1 MLSRVTRLFPLW
13 AVLISVVAYFSP
25 ATFTGIAPHVTT
37 LLTIIM
43 FAMGVTLSFADFRRV
58 FTRPAPV
65 IAGIGLHY
73 LVMPLAAWAIAKLLR
88 MPPDL
93 TAGMVLV
100 GSVASGTAS
109 NVMIYL
115 ARGDVA
121 LSVTIS
127 ALSTLV
133 GVFATPLLTRL
144 YVDASIAVDV
154 HGMLMSILQIVALP
168 IVAGLIINQLFNK
181 TVRAI
186 EPALPIISM
195 IAILL
200 IISAVVAGT
209 QKSIASVG
217 LLVMLGVILHNGI
230 GLLGG
235 YCGGRLLGFDEA
247 VCRTLAIEVGMQ
259 NSGLAATL
267 GKLYFTP
274 IAALP
279 GALFSVWHNLSGS
292 LLAGYWAG
300 RPPRARHMS
309 LKRWSWRKVRGWKV
323 EFDLGAM
330 RVHGPL
336 LFSTTLAAIPSPP
349 HRSTAR
355 AHARANFPRH
365 KRVCIRG
372 QLGNGVSANK
382 GRRSSSAEHPC
393 LRIAFSTYISG

>member
-1 MLSRVTRLFPLW
+1 MLSRVTRLFPIW
-13 AVLISVVAYFSP
+13 AVLISVAAYYSP
-25 ATFTGIAPHVTT
+25 ASFTSVAPHVTT
-37 LLTIIM
+37 LLTLIM
-43 FAMGVTLSFADFRRV
+43 FTMGVTLSFADFRRV

-65 IAGIGLHY
+65 IAGVALHY

-93 TAGMVLV
+93 TTGMVLV

-154 HGMLMSILQIVALP
+154 HGMLLSIVQIVALP
-168 IVAGLIINQLFNK
+168 IAAGLLINQLFGK

-186 EPALPIISM
+186 ERFLPLVSM
-195 IAILL
+195 LAILL
-200 IISAVVAGT
+200 IISAVVGAT

-217 LLVMLGVILHNGI
+217 LLVALGVVLHNGI

-235 YCGGRLLGFDEA
+235 YWGGRLLGFDEA

-274 IAALP
+274 MAALP

-300 RPPRARHMS
+300 RPAQGSTH
-309 LKRWSWRKVRGWKV
+309 
-323 EFDLGAM
+323 DAGACA
-330 RVHGPL
+330 G
-336 LFSTTLAAIPSPP
+336 
-349 HRSTAR
+349 
-355 AHARANFPRH
+355 
-365 KRVCIRG
+365 
-372 QLGNGVSANK
+372 SANL
-382 GRRSSSAEHPC
+382 GQ
-393 LRIAFSTYISG
+393 

>member
-1 MLSRVTRLFPLW
+1 MLARVTRLFPLW
-13 AVLISVVAYFSP
+13 AVLVSLAAYFAP
-25 ATFTGIAPHVTT
+25 ASVAGIAPHVTG
-37 LLTIIM
+37 LLTLIM
-43 FAMGVTLSFADFRRV
+43 LSMGITLSLADFQRV

-65 IAGIGLHY
+65 VAGIALHY
-73 LVMPLAAWAIAKLLR
+73 LVMPLAAWAIAKALR

-100 GSVASGTAS
+100 GSVASGTSS

-168 IVAGLIINQLFNK
+168 IAIGLAINHLFGK
-181 TVRAI
+181 LVRRI
-186 EPALPIISM
+186 EPVLPLVSM
-195 IAILL
+195 VSILL
-200 IISAVVAGT
+200 IIAAVVGGT
-209 QKSIASVG
+209 QQSIASVG
-217 LLVMLGVILHNGI
+217 LVVALGVVLHNGL

-235 YCGGRLLGFDEA
+235 YWGARLLGFDEA

-267 GKLYFTP
+267 GKLYFAP
-274 IAALP
+274 VAALP

-300 RPPRARHMS
+300 RPARGAHNTHDSHDSHDSQTTYTDRATA
-309 LKRWSWRKVRGWKV
+309 LDGKRR
-323 EFDLGAM
+323 
-330 RVHGPL
+330 
-336 LFSTTLAAIPSPP
+336 
-349 HRSTAR
+349 
-355 AHARANFPRH
+355 
-365 KRVCIRG
+365 
-372 QLGNGVSANK
+372 
-382 GRRSSSAEHPC
+382 
-393 LRIAFSTYISG
+393 

>member
-1 MLSRVTRLFPLW
+1 MLAPITRLFPLW
-13 AVLISVVAYFSP
+13 AVLVSLFAYFNPGVVAP
-25 ATFTGIAPHVTT
+25 VTPHVTT

-43 FAMGVTLSFADFRRV
+43 LSMGVTLSFADFQRV

-65 IAGIGLHY
+65 LAGIVLHY
-73 LVMPLAAWAIAKLLR
+73 LVMPLAAWVIAHALH

-133 GVFATPLLTRL
+133 GVFATPLLTRF
-144 YVDASIAVDV
+144 YVDASIVVDV

-168 IVAGLIINQLFNK
+168 IAVGLVVNRLAGGLVRRVEPILPLVSMVSILAII
-181 TVRAI
+181 A
-186 EPALPIISM
+186 
-195 IAILL
+195 
-200 IISAVVAGT
+200 AVVGGT
-209 QKSIASVG
+209 HASIATVG
-217 LLVMLGVILHNGI
+217 PLVALGVVLHNGI

-235 YCGGRLLGFDEA
+235 YWGGRLLGFDES

-267 GKLYFTP
+267 GKLYFSP
-274 IAALP
+274 LAALP

-300 RPPRARHMS
+300 KPARGS
-309 LKRWSWRKVRGWKV
+309 ERNAD
-323 EFDLGAM
+323 E
-330 RVHGPL
+330 
-336 LFSTTLAAIPSPP
+336 
-349 HRSTAR
+349 AR
-355 AHARANFPRH
+355 
-365 KRVCIRG
+365 
-372 QLGNGVSANK
+372 SANA
-382 GRRSSSAEHPC
+382 GAAASRR
-393 LRIAFSTYISG
+393 G

>member
-1 MLSRVTRLFPLW
+1 MLARVTRLFPLW
-13 AVLISVVAYFSP
+13 AVLISLAAYFSP
-25 ATFTGIAPHVTT
+25 ASFSPVAPHVTA
-37 LLTIIM
+37 LLTLIM
-43 FAMGVTLSFADFRRV
+43 LSMGVTLSISDFRRV

-65 IAGIGLHY
+65 IAGIVLHY
-73 LVMPLAAWAIAKLLR
+73 LVMPLAAWALAKVLR

-168 IVAGLIINQLFNK
+168 IVVGLIVNHLLRRAVN
-181 TVRAI
+181 AI
-186 EPALPIISM
+186 EPYLPLVSM
-195 IAILL
+195 VSILL
-200 IISAVVAGT
+200 IIAAVVAGT
-209 QKSIASVG
+209 RNSIASVG
-217 LLVMLGVILHNGI
+217 LVVMVGVVLHNAI

-235 YCGGRLLGFDEA
+235 YWGGRLLGFDEA

-300 RPPRARHMS
+300 RPAR
-309 LKRWSWRKVRGWKV
+309 
-323 EFDLGAM
+323 GAT
-330 RVHGPL
+330 RD
-336 LFSTTLAAIPSPP
+336 
-349 HRSTAR
+349 
-355 AHARANFPRH
+355 
-365 KRVCIRG
+365 
-372 QLGNGVSANK
+372 
-382 GRRSSSAEHPC
+382 
-393 LRIAFSTYISG
+393 

>member
-1 MLSRVTRLFPLW
+1 MLARITRLFPLW
-13 AVLISVVAYFSP
+13 AVLVSVAAYCAPSSV
-25 ATFTGIAPHVTT
+25 TGIAPHVTT
-37 LLTIIM
+37 LLTVIM
-43 FAMGVTLSFADFRRV
+43 LSMGVTLSIDDFRRV

-65 IAGIGLHY
+65 IAGIVLHY
-73 LVMPLAAWAIAKLLR
+73 LVMPLAAWAIAKALR

-154 HGMLMSILQIVALP
+154 HGMLMSIVQIVALP
-168 IVAGLIINQLFNK
+168 IVIGLVVNHLFGK
-181 TVRAI
+181 LVRKI
-186 EPALPIISM
+186 EWVLPLVSM
-195 IAILL
+195 GSILL
-200 IISAVVAGT
+200 IIAAVVGGT

-217 LLVMLGVILHNGI
+217 MVVAVGVVLHNGI

-235 YCGGRLLGFDEA
+235 YWGGRLLGFDEA

-292 LLAGYWAG
+292 MLAGYWAG
-300 RPPRARHMS
+300 RPAKGSTRDTDAQGVVARQS
-309 LKRWSWRKVRGWKV
+309 
-323 EFDLGAM
+323 
-330 RVHGPL
+330 
-336 LFSTTLAAIPSPP
+336 
-349 HRSTAR
+349 
-355 AHARANFPRH
+355 
-365 KRVCIRG
+365 
-372 QLGNGVSANK
+372 
-382 GRRSSSAEHPC
+382 
-393 LRIAFSTYISG
+393 

>member
-13 AVLISVVAYFSP
+13 AVLVSLAAYFAP
-25 ATFTGIAPHVTT
+25 ASVAGIAPHVTA
-37 LLTIIM
+37 LLTLIM
-43 FAMGVTLSFADFRRV
+43 LSMGVTLSVADFQRV

-65 IAGIGLHY
+65 VAGIVLHY
-73 LVMPLAAWAIAKLLR
+73 LVMPLAAWTIAKMLR

-154 HGMLMSILQIVALP
+154 RGMLMSILQIVALP
-168 IVAGLIINQLFNK
+168 IVIGLVINHLFGRL
-181 TVRAI
+181 VRRI
-186 EPALPIISM
+186 EPVLPLVSM
-195 IAILL
+195 VSILL
-200 IISAVVAGT
+200 IIAAVVGGT
-209 QKSIASVG
+209 QPGIASVG
-217 LLVMLGVILHNGI
+217 LTVALGVVLHNGI

-235 YCGGRLLGFDEA
+235 YWGGRLLGFDEA

-267 GKLYFTP
+267 GKLYFAP

-300 RPPRARHMS
+300 RPTRGAHQAQTATQTGRAGALDS
-309 LKRWSWRKVRGWKV
+309 ERG
-323 EFDLGAM
+323 
-330 RVHGPL
+330 
-336 LFSTTLAAIPSPP
+336 
-349 HRSTAR
+349 
-355 AHARANFPRH
+355 
-365 KRVCIRG
+365 
-372 QLGNGVSANK
+372 
-382 GRRSSSAEHPC
+382 
-393 LRIAFSTYISG
+393 

>member
-1 MLSRVTRLFPLW
+1 MLARITRLFPLW
-13 AVLISVVAYFSP
+13 AVLISIAAYCFP
-25 ATFTGIAPHVTT
+25 ASVTGIAPHVTT

-43 FAMGVTLSFADFRRV
+43 LSMGVTLSIDDFRRV

-65 IAGIGLHY
+65 VAGIVLHY
-73 LVMPLAAWAIAKLLR
+73 LVMPLAAWAIAKALR

-93 TAGMVLV
+93 MAGMVLV

-144 YVDASIAVDV
+144 YVDASIVVDV

-168 IVAGLIINQLFNK
+168 IVVGLIVNHFFGK
-181 TVRAI
+181 FVRRI
-186 EPALPIISM
+186 EWLLPLISM
-195 IAILL
+195 VSILL
-200 IISAVVAGT
+200 IIAAVVGGT

-217 LLVMLGVILHNGI
+217 LVVAVGVVLHNGI

-235 YCGGRLLGFDEA
+235 YWGGRLLGFDEA

-292 LLAGYWAG
+292 MLAGVWAG
-300 RPPRARHMS
+300 RPAQGSTRDAD
-309 LKRWSWRKVRGWKV
+309 GQ
-323 EFDLGAM
+323 GA
-330 RVHGPL
+330 VVQQG
-336 LFSTTLAAIPSPP
+336 
-349 HRSTAR
+349 
-355 AHARANFPRH
+355 
-365 KRVCIRG
+365 
-372 QLGNGVSANK
+372 
-382 GRRSSSAEHPC
+382 
-393 LRIAFSTYISG
+393 

>member
-1 MLSRVTRLFPLW
+1 MLARITRLFPLW
-13 AVLISVVAYFSP
+13 AVLVSLAAYFSP
-25 ATFTGIAPHVTT
+25 SSVTGIAPHVTT

-43 FAMGVTLSFADFRRV
+43 LSMGVTLSIDDFRRV

-65 IAGIGLHY
+65 VAGIVLHY
-73 LVMPLAAWAIAKLLR
+73 LVMPLAAWVIAKALR

-154 HGMLMSILQIVALP
+154 NGMLMSIVQIVALP
-168 IVAGLIINQLFNK
+168 IVVGLIVNHFFGKL
-181 TVRAI
+181 VRKI
-186 EPALPIISM
+186 EWVLPLVSM
-195 IAILL
+195 VSILL
-200 IISAVVAGT
+200 IIAAVVGGT
-209 QKSIASVG
+209 QKNIASVG
-217 LLVMLGVILHNGI
+217 FVVAIGVVLHNGI

-235 YCGGRLLGFDEA
+235 YWGGRLLGFDEA

-292 LLAGYWAG
+292 MLAGYWAG
-300 RPPRARHMS
+300 RPAKGSTRDSERAS
-309 LKRWSWRKVRGWKV
+309 A
-323 EFDLGAM
+323 GA
-330 RVHGPL
+330 
-336 LFSTTLAAIPSPP
+336 
-349 HRSTAR
+349 STAQR
-355 AHARANFPRH
+355 
-365 KRVCIRG
+365 
-372 QLGNGVSANK
+372 
-382 GRRSSSAEHPC
+382 
-393 LRIAFSTYISG
+393 

>member
-1 MLSRVTRLFPLW
+1 MLARITRLFPLW
-13 AVLISVVAYFSP
+13 AVVVSVAAYLSP
-25 ATFTGIAPHVTT
+25 SSVTGIAPHVTT

-43 FAMGVTLSFADFRRV
+43 LSMGVTLSIDDFRRV

-65 IAGIGLHY
+65 IAGIVLHY
-73 LVMPLAAWAIAKLLR
+73 LVMPLAAWVIAKLLR

-168 IVAGLIINQLFNK
+168 IIVGLIVNRLFGEF
-181 TVRAI
+181 VRKI
-186 EPALPIISM
+186 EPVLPIISM
-195 IAILL
+195 VSILL
-200 IISAVVAGT
+200 IIAAVVGGT

-217 LLVMLGVILHNGI
+217 AVVALAVVLHNGI

-235 YCGGRLLGFDEA
+235 YWGGRLLGFDEA

-292 LLAGYWAG
+292 MLAGYWAG
-300 RPPRARHMS
+300 RPAKGSTREADASGVARQS
-309 LKRWSWRKVRGWKV
+309 
-323 EFDLGAM
+323 
-330 RVHGPL
+330 
-336 LFSTTLAAIPSPP
+336 
-349 HRSTAR
+349 
-355 AHARANFPRH
+355 
-365 KRVCIRG
+365 
-372 QLGNGVSANK
+372 
-382 GRRSSSAEHPC
+382 
-393 LRIAFSTYISG
+393 

>member
-1 MLSRVTRLFPLW
+1 MLAQVTRLFPLW
-13 AVLISVVAYFSP
+13 AVLISLAAYFSP
-25 ATFTGIAPHVTT
+25 ASFSPVAPHVTA
-37 LLTIIM
+37 LLTLIM
-43 FAMGVTLSFADFRRV
+43 LSMGVTLSLADFRRV

-65 IAGIGLHY
+65 IAGIVLHY
-73 LVMPLAAWAIAKLLR
+73 LVMPLAAWALAKVLR

-168 IVAGLIINQLFNK
+168 IVVGLIVNHLLRRAVN
-181 TVRAI
+181 AI
-186 EPALPIISM
+186 EPYLPLVSM
-195 IAILL
+195 VSILL
-200 IISAVVAGT
+200 IIAAVVAGT
-209 QKSIASVG
+209 RNSIASVG
-217 LLVMLGVILHNGI
+217 LVVMVGVVLHNAI

-235 YCGGRLLGFDEA
+235 YWGGRLLGFDEA

-300 RPPRARHMS
+300 RPAR
-309 LKRWSWRKVRGWKV
+309 
-323 EFDLGAM
+323 GAT
-330 RVHGPL
+330 RD
-336 LFSTTLAAIPSPP
+336 
-349 HRSTAR
+349 
-355 AHARANFPRH
+355 
-365 KRVCIRG
+365 
-372 QLGNGVSANK
+372 
-382 GRRSSSAEHPC
+382 
-393 LRIAFSTYISG
+393 